1 MLTCVV
7 NLKGTFLT
15 ARAFV
20 PSMVEKKRGRF
31 VAIGSIS
38 STLGTAR
45 QSAYCAAKWGIVGFV
60 KSLAEEVRGSG
71 VQAMC
76 VLPGSVDTEM
86 LAGSGFAAQMT
97 AEQACSGDAQRLC
110 GQFIPDRQTTGA
122 CMARLRSQLSPA
134 CAAFFKPAKST
145 RKSPRHRRHS

>member
-1 MLTCVV
+1 M
-7 NLKGTFLT
+7 
-15 ARAFV
+15 
-20 PSMVEKKRGRF
+20 KRTHHAS
-31 VAIGSIS
+31 VL
-38 STLGTAR
+38 STT
-45 QSAYCAAKWGIVGFV
+45 SAALLI
-60 KSLAEEVRGSG
+60 
-71 VQAMC
+71 
-76 VLPGSVDTEM
+76 M
-86 LAGSGFAAQMT
+86 LAASFSPTPAAAQMT